1 MNEPTS
7 DSSPPAHSVED
18 VQRMAEELMPLYYAD
33 VRRLARHERRRV
45 SAGDTLQTTA
55 LIHEAYL
62 KLSRADAFND
72 RAHFLRATALAMRHV
87 LINHARENLAEK
99 RGGGA
104 VVESLT
110 ASNDIGVE
118 DDQALID
125 VHEALDRLAL
135 LDTRLAQVVEC
146 RFFAGFSEE
155 DTAVALGVSD
165 RTIRRDWIKAR
176 AWLRRDLA
184 DGDLATREG

>member
-1 MNEPTS
+1 MNQSTS
-7 DSSPPAHSVED
+7 DSSPPAHSADD

-72 RAHFLRATALAMRHV
+72 RAHFLRASAIAMRHV
-87 LINHARENLAEK
+87 LINYARETVAEK

-104 VVESLT
+104 IVESLT

-155 DTAVALGVSD
+155 DTALALGLSD

-184 DGDLATREG
+184 DGDLATREH